1 MTSTMPFIDINIRLN
16 LNELSMLKNG
26 RKYII
31 PCQSYLN
38 RQSRNDLA
46 KKEYER
52 ISNIAKEC
60 IGKHQ
65 MSISDERAKQAFPEL
80 EKMIQELNTKP
91 LSRKLYRRA
100 RREYHIVRRLQK
112 LIHTQSD
119 IIIRRIDKGEGFYL
133 GRKTTMDL
141 KTQEYMNKTEAYQII
156 TTDQCPLMNILRSVE
171 NLLDYLLKN
180 KAITQDRRKKLL
192 PDINKLELA
201 YLYTLP
207 KIHKAGI
214 PIRPIISGLYAPVRC
229 ISKFL
234 NDLLAPIYLQVAR
247 ETTFTNGIDVIQRLE
262 QYAAKGYLK
271 STTKLFTA
279 DVENLYTMV
288 PREGGITAL
297 IEFLNKY
304 TKNGKIGPFTI
315 DMILKMAR
323 LILDTNYF
331 VYNDKYYHQKRGGA
345 MGSAFT
351 QVFANIYML
360 EWEQELIQHQAS
372 RNEIY
377 GRYIDDIFMTTN
389 MNIDEITTLLD
400 KVQHKDPNIKITPT
414 TTETVH
420 FLDVAIMNDNGHLRT
435 FIYHKPS
442 ADPYYL
448 PYTSDH
454 PHRIHRNIP
463 YVALLRAARFCSN
476 LNDFHLE
483 RIRIELAL
491 LLNQYPAQLL
501 SNQFHRFFQM
511 NKADLLIK
519 TFDQQAYNQLHQ
531 RLLFSQTK
539 RKSTTLSSNTD
550 PIINPPVLEQK
561 LWDKS
566 LMIVKYPFE
575 TGPNSTFARQF
586 YAWWEKH
593 YQYPGSPANRINI
606 RLIPKTNR
614 TLQTYLIQ
622 KKPEKPVLQGTNL
635 FTH

>member
-1 MTSTMPFIDINIRLN
+1 MTSTIAFIDINIHLN
-16 LNELSMLKNG
+16 LNGLSMLTNG

-31 PCQSYLN
+31 PCQSYFN

-46 KKEYER
+46 KINYER

-65 MSISDERAKQAFPEL
+65 MSVSDERAKLAFREL
-80 EKMIQELNTKP
+80 EQMIQELYTKP

-100 RREYHIVRRLQK
+100 QGEYRIVKRLQK
-112 LIHTQSD
+112 LIRTQSD

-133 GRKTTMDL
+133 GRKTTMDM
-141 KTQEYMNKTEAYQII
+141 KTQEYMNKTEAYQVI
-156 TTDQCPLMNILRSVE
+156 TTDQCPLMNILHSVE

-180 KAITQDRRKKLL
+180 KAITSDRRKKLL
-192 PDINKLELA
+192 PDVNKLELA

-214 PIRPIISGLYAPVRC
+214 PIRPIISGLHAPVRC

-234 NDLLAPIYLQVAR
+234 NDLLAPIYLQVAH
-247 ETTFTNGIDVIQRLE
+247 ETTFTNGIDVIRRLE

-288 PREGGITAL
+288 PREGGIKAL
-297 IEFLNKY
+297 MEFLNKH

-315 DMILKMAR
+315 DMILRMAR

-414 TTETVH
+414 TAETVH

-463 YVALLRAARFCSN
+463 YIGLLRAARFCSN
-476 LNDFHLE
+476 LHDFHLE
-483 RIRIELAL
+483 RIRIELTL
-491 LLNQYPAQLL
+491 LLNNYAPKVV
-501 SNQFHRFFQM
+501 SNQFHRF
-511 NKADLLIK
+511 
-519 TFDQQAYNQLHQ
+519 
-531 RLLFSQTK
+531 
-539 RKSTTLSSNTD
+539 
-550 PIINPPVLEQK
+550 
-561 LWDKS
+561 
-566 LMIVKYPFE
+566 
-575 TGPNSTFARQF
+575 
-586 YAWWEKH
+586 
-593 YQYPGSPANRINI
+593 
-606 RLIPKTNR
+606 
-614 TLQTYLIQ
+614 
-622 KKPEKPVLQGTNL
+622 
-635 FTH
+635 

>member
-1 MTSTMPFIDINIRLN
+1 MSSTIPFIDMNIRLN

-31 PCQSYLN
+31 PCQSYFN
-38 RQSRNDLA
+38 RQSRNDSA

-65 MSISDERAKQAFPEL
+65 MSITDERAKQAFGEL
-80 EKMIQELNTKP
+80 EQMIQELYTKP

-100 RREYHIVRRLQK
+100 QREYRIVKRLQK
-112 LIHTQSD
+112 LIRTQSD
-119 IIIRRIDKGEGFYL
+119 IIIRRVDKGEGFYL
-133 GRKTTMDL
+133 GRKTTMDF
-141 KTQEYMNKTEAYQII
+141 KTEEYMNKTEAYQVV
-156 TTDQCPLMNILRSVE
+156 TTDQCPLMDILRSVE
-171 NLLDYLLKN
+171 NLLNYLVKH
-180 KAITQDRRKKLL
+180 KAITLDRRKKLL
-192 PDINKLELA
+192 PDVNKLKLA

-207 KIHKAGI
+207 KIHKPGI
-214 PIRPIISGLYAPVRC
+214 PIRPIISGLHAPVSC

-247 ETTFTNGIDVIQRLE
+247 ETTFTNGIDVLRRLE

-271 STTKLFTA
+271 STTRLVTA

-297 IEFLNKY
+297 IEFLNKH

-315 DMILKMAR
+315 DMILRMAR

-345 MGSAFT
+345 KGSAFT

-360 EWEQELIQHQAS
+360 QWEQELIQHQAS
-372 RNEIY
+372 RHEIY

-389 MNIDEITTLLD
+389 VNIDEITALLD
-400 KVQHKDPNIKITPT
+400 KVQHNDPNIKITPT
-414 TTETVH
+414 IAETVH
-420 FLDVAIMNDNGHLRT
+420 FLDLTIMNENGHLRT
-435 FIYHKPS
+435 FVYHKPS

-454 PHRIHRNIP
+454 PHQIHRNIP
-463 YVALLRAARFCSN
+463 YTALLRAARFCSN

-483 RIRIELAL
+483 RIRIELTL
-491 LLNQYPAQLL
+491 LLNQYPPKML
-501 SNQFHRFFQM
+501 SNQFQRFFQM
-511 NKADLLIK
+511 NKADQLIK
-519 TFDQQAYNQLHQ
+519 NLDQNMYYLLHKHV
-531 RLLFSQTK
+531 LYSQTK
-539 RKSTTLSSNTD
+539 RKSTILPTNTD
-550 PIINPPVLEQK
+550 PVISPPALEEK
-561 LWDKS
+561 PWDKS
-566 LMIVKYPFE
+566 LMFVKYHFE
-575 TGPNSTFARQF
+575 TGPNLTFPKQF
-586 YAWWEKH
+586 YTWWNKH

-606 RLIPKTNR
+606 RLIPQTNKTIQNFLIR
-614 TLQTYLIQ
+614 QKPKQTPLSSID
-622 KKPEKPVLQGTNL
+622 T
-635 FTH
+635 TRS

>member
-1 MTSTMPFIDINIRLN
+1 MTSTIAFIDINIHLN
-16 LNELSMLKNG
+16 LNGLSMLTNG

-31 PCQSYLN
+31 PCQSYFN

-46 KKEYER
+46 KINYER

-65 MSISDERAKQAFPEL
+65 MSVSDERAKLAFREL
-80 EKMIQELNTKP
+80 EQMIQELYTKP

-100 RREYHIVRRLQK
+100 RHEYRIVKRLQK
-112 LIHTQSD
+112 LIRTQSD

-133 GRKTTMDL
+133 GRKTTMDM
-141 KTQEYMNKTEAYQII
+141 KTQEYMNKTEAYQVI
-156 TTDQCPLMNILRSVE
+156 TTDQCPLMNILHSVE

-180 KAITQDRRKKLL
+180 KAITSDRRKKLL
-192 PDINKLELA
+192 PDVNKLELA

-214 PIRPIISGLYAPVRC
+214 PIRPIISGLHALVRC

-234 NDLLAPIYLQVAR
+234 NDLLAPIYLQVAH
-247 ETTFTNGIDVIQRLE
+247 ETTFTNGIDVIRRLE
-262 QYAAKGYLK
+262 QYTAKGYLK

-315 DMILKMAR
+315 DMILRMAR

-345 MGSAFT
+345 IGSAFT

-377 GRYIDDIFMTTN
+377 GRYIDVIFMTKN
-389 MNIDEITTLLD
+389 MNIYEITTLLD
-400 KVQHKDPNIKITPT
+400 KVQHKDSNIKITLT
-414 TTETVH
+414 TAETVH

-435 FIYHKPS
+435 FIYHKPK
-442 ADPYYL
+442 
-448 PYTSDH
+448 
-454 PHRIHRNIP
+454 
-463 YVALLRAARFCSN
+463 
-476 LNDFHLE
+476 

-491 LLNQYPAQLL
+491 LLNQYPPQLI

-531 RLLFSQTK
+531 RLLYSQTK
-539 RKSTTLSSNTD
+539 QKSTILPSNID
-550 PIINPPVLEQK
+550 PIINHPVLEQK

-566 LMIVKYPFE
+566 LMIVRYHFE

-593 YQYPGSPANRINI
+593 YQYPGSPANRIDI
-606 RLIPKTNR
+606 RLIPQCNK
-614 TLQTYLIQ
+614 TLQNYLIS
-622 KKPEKPVLQGTNL
+622 KRPNESLLKGMDTPSN
-635 FTH
+635 